1 VRHDLTIVSHLTFNS
16 LLIATFC
23 GTLLNKE
30 KSKAARLFKEAIAI
44 DISRSA
50 TDFLPKARSTAG
62 GLGKSLLLLTL
73 AIGSAV
79 AVGALGY
86 FLLNA
91 ISPGLPV
98 YWSLIIGV
106 IALVIILRFIALRF
120 EWIMPWYYLLP
131 AILFLLTFAFFP
143 VILTVTLAFTDY
155 AGVRKGDLN
164 VSSRTAIT
172 EINGA
177 TVTIAD
183 PRVFNCADLRNGCA
197 NVRVNLYA
205 SGNLEATATTLEGT
219 TLTLA
224 EPLAEGRV
232 VNEVG
237 IFSPLF
243 GDRMQ
248 IPVTATDG
256 ATLTLGREI
265 EADMVDLNEPVGL
278 LLDSVPIARR
288 IISEDGAN
296 LTLDQPLPE
305 GVTVESIARYSDFG
319 FLGLR
324 NFQEIFRGASRTL
337 FPVFVWNIIF
347 AVSTVVINT
356 IAGVFLAVLLNN
368 PNLRFRALYRTL
380 LIIPWALPTVIT
392 IQVWRGF
399 LNQNF
404 GAINRLLMLLDITPA
419 PINWLL
425 GDEWSARAAV
435 LLVNLWLGFPF
446 MMTATLGAL
455 SAIPKD
461 IYEAAK
467 IDGATAMQTFWG
479 ITAPLLRT
487 ALVPITLTGFAFNF
501 NNFGLI
507 FLLTDGGPP
516 VEWGTATA
524 RGTDILISWAYNTA
538 FRNQGGYAYGMGS
551 AISLIIFVITLAV
564 SLINFRVTG
573 ALKET
578 SNT

>member
-1 VRHDLTIVSHLTFNS
+1 M
-16 LLIATFC
+16 
-23 GTLLNKE
+23 
-30 KSKAARLFKEAIAI
+30 
-44 DISRSA
+44 
-50 TDFLPKARSTAG
+50 PKARSTGAS
-62 GLGKSLLLLTL
+62 LWKSLLLLLAALSVATL
-73 AIGSAV
+73 AGFA
-79 AVGALGY
+79 GY
-86 FLLNA
+86 F
-91 ISPGLPV
+91 
-98 YWSLIIGV
+98 
-106 IALVIILRFIALRF
+106 ILRFLFPSIPVFSGIIVGLSALIFVLSFIARRF

-131 AILFLLTFAFFP
+131 AILFLLTFTFFP
-143 VILTVTLAFTDY
+143 VLLTVTLAFTDY
-155 AGVRKGDLN
+155 AGARKGDLN
-164 VSSRTAIT
+164 ISTRTAIT
-172 EINGA
+172 NING
-177 TVTIAD
+177 TTITIAD
-183 PRVFNCADLRNGCA
+183 PRVFDCADLRNGCVG
-197 NVRVNLYA
+197 VRVNLYA
-205 SGNLEATATTLEGT
+205 SGNLEATATSLEGT
-219 TLTLA
+219 TLTLS
-224 EPLAEGRV
+224 EPLAEGRQ

-248 IPVTATDG
+248 VPVTATDG

-265 EADMVDLNEPVGL
+265 QSDMVDLTQPVGL
-278 LLDSVPIARR
+278 LLDSVPIPRR
-288 IISEDGAN
+288 IVAEDGAN

-324 NFQEIFRGASRTL
+324 NFQQIFSGANRTL
-337 FPVFVWNIIF
+337 IPVFIWNVIF
-347 AVSTVVINT
+347 AVSTVLINT
-356 IAGVFLAVLLNN
+356 VAGVFLAVLLNN

-404 GAINRLLMLLDITPA
+404 GAINRLLMLMDITPE

-425 GDEWSARAAV
+425 GNEWAARSAV
-435 LLVNLWLGFPF
+435 LLVNLWLGYPF

-455 SAIPKD
+455 SAIPRD

-467 IDGATAMQTFWG
+467 IDGATALQTFWG
-479 ITAPLLRT
+479 VTAPLLRT

-501 NNFGLI
+501 NNFNLI

-516 VEWGTATA
+516 VDWGTATA

-551 AISLIIFVITLAV
+551 AISLVIFVVTLAV